1 MQTALRWT
9 AVVAWAAVIL
19 VAASDSFSAS
29 NSGGWLRTLFGSDVP
44 YVLHIAIRKLAHVVV
59 YAILGTLTLNA
70 ARASLTRAATTV
82 MAIALAVA
90 VTDEWIQSFSP
101 TRTGSFRDVVLDLA
115 GAALGAYT
123 LSVFPAVRAR
133 LLRPPDA
140 A

>member
-1 MQTALRWT
+1 MQTALRWA

-19 VAASDSFSAS
+19 VAASDSFSAES
-29 NSGGWLRTLFGSDVP
+29 SGGWLRALFGSDVP

-70 ARASLTRAATTV
+70 ARASLTRAATMV
-82 MAIALAVA
+82 MTIALAVA

-101 TRTGSFRDVVLDLA
+101 ARTGSFRDVLLDLG
-115 GAALGAYT
+115 GAALGAYA